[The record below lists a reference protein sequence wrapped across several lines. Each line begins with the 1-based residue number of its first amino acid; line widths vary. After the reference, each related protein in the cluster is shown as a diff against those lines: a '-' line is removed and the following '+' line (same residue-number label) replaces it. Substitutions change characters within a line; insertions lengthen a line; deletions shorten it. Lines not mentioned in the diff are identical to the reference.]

1 MQISIGQEQLAEKSH
16 ISKEWVVKRA
26 VEAYKQAC
34 EMNQMAAARSC
45 LDLLARLH
53 GHIVEK
59 RDVRVIKDVEELS
72 DEELA
77 NLEASLR
84 RKVASQGKPN

>member
-1 MQISIGQEQLAEKSH
+1 
-16 ISKEWVVKRA
+16 
-26 VEAYKQAC
+26 
-34 EMNQMAAARSC
+34 MAAARSC

-59 RDVRVIKDVEELS
+59 RDLRVIRDVEELS